1 MNELRH
7 LALVWLCETNAET
20 KVKGVLTL
28 KDKNLSIDTSHLVL
42 NQWPC
47 GLQACTGM
55 PDSSGMRQTIPGRP
69 IKPELVA
76 PLILPKRSMR
86 TLEGRVAIFMRWLT

>member
-28 KDKNLSIDTSHLVL
+28 KDKKLSIDTS
-42 NQWPC
+42 QYPC
-47 GLQACTGM
+47 GLQGM
-55 PDSSGMRQTIPGRP
+55 HQTVPGIP

-76 PLILPKRSMR
+76 PLQLPKRSMR
-86 TLEGRVAIFMRWLT
+86 TVEGRVALIHALAHIDRKSVV